1 MYIYAVLYTL
11 FFIVIVIFEYL
22 LFLFDTKEFPLI
34 LMEVAKL
41 RIKVVFS
48 VLGFLYAVDP
58 RDSFTSLCIK
68 IGIMILFVLPYWLL
82 SSKLRTT
89 YYFNSTDLT
98 YIDTLLCKIGDEI
111 NVYDFYSV
119 CQLKREPKII
129 KIEFLNLKKDVRKH
143 IIRKLYIETK
153 GSLKNIKAYYWIE
166 FFMTCFMYLGFLII
180 MYVLLSGRA

>member
-22 LFLFDTKEFPLI
+22 CFLFYSREFPLI
-34 LMEVAKL
+34 LMKVYKL
-41 RIKVVFS
+41 RYRIMFL
-48 VLGFLYAVDP
+48 VLLFLYASDS
-58 RDSFTSLCIK
+58 RDSFTFLCIK
-68 IGIMILFVLPYWLL
+68 MGILILFVLPYWLL

-89 YYFNSTDLT
+89 FYFNSTDLT
-98 YIDTLLCKIGDEI
+98 YIDALLYKIGDEI

-119 CQLKREPKII
+119 CQMKKDGNVII

-166 FFMTCFMYLGFLII
+166 FFMTCCIYLGYLII
-180 MYVLLSGRA
+180 MYALL